1 MNMSSPKGK
10 LHDVGENESSLIN
23 TSGVSNVESNINES
37 KLEISER
44 QKYLRINKLFQE
56 YPRLDMDVIREVCQ
70 KNDWNLTNTQKHLSS
85 LLGGDNM
92 GRIQMSTLPWVVS
105 TNISPG
111 KQVTVPIATN
121 YNNGTNKN
129 ARLASILSNSNNP
142 KPNVLKPSSIF
153 QKYRNRGINPSDQE
167 ESLNNRRSVSTFSK
181 FKVAE
186 ISDFKENGSN
196 LKTKSKLQR
205 QDPSSEDEEVEAGM
219 TDEDSEISSDDEYIQ
234 VEKLSKRE
242 QQRKDFLKFIN
253 ESADADIADL
263 ADIPIKKA
271 QRIISS
277 RPFSDFNSF
286 IVLNFPVADDGEEKS
301 STKRKRKVVK
311 TDGERIFEKATKT
324 LQGYT
329 AIESLIKK
337 CNNYGTA
344 ISNEIEKW
352 GLQKQVPDSEDFE
365 GANGEIGMDFLV
377 VGKQNDV
384 AEIKADEINEDE
396 PEEIVIVSPPITP
409 AKKVETIKSDEE
421 EFETDNEFLS
431 EPEND
436 DDEFDA
442 GDYFEEEDEY
452 DEDEDN
458 EDEDDEDMIPTKRRK
473 VILESSPTKTELKTS
488 NIVVSKTTQMLDLQK
503 GAKSTEFFNTPP
515 KYLSKNISLKDYQL
529 SGINWMYLLY
539 INGLSCIL
547 GDEMGLGKSCQVISF
562 LAYLS
567 QKKEHGPHLIVVPSS
582 TLENWLREF
591 EKFCPR
597 LKVVPYYGSQAE
609 REELRYTLED
619 VTKYD
624 VLVTTYNLAAGSKA
638 DQSFL
643 AKRGFNCVV
652 FDEGHMLKNSM
663 SERFEKLIKI
673 KANFRVLLTGTPLQN
688 NLRELISLL
697 NFIMPSLFYEQK
709 EALIN
714 VFKQKATTNT
724 NEGYNPL
731 LAQEALQRAKQLM
744 KPFILRRRKQQVLKH
759 LPAKHIKVVH
769 CDMVEHQKKQY
780 SLKLKEMVE
789 SKTNE
794 TKKARTNWIMQ
805 LRKLAIHPGLSRN
818 YFNDGVI
825 DKMSSAILKEPYY
838 RKDGNKQYI
847 MEDMEVMS
855 DLELNHLCLQHPR
868 TLKRFGI
875 DHNELLEESG
885 KVKAMLDLLNKI
897 VVKKGEKLLIFSMF
911 TQVLDIIGKVLE
923 NHGHKFLRLDGQ
935 TSVNERQTLIDQFY
949 NNENIKVFI
958 LSTKAGGFGINLV
971 VANNVL
977 IFDQSFNPHDD
988 AQAMD
993 RAHRVG
999 QTKEVNVF
1007 TLIANNTIEEKIY
1020 NLAQNKLQ
1028 LDKHIS
1034 KEGDNNSEK
1043 AASDPSSAKIDS
1055 LLKGIMGE
1063 ALKDT
1068 NVD

>member
-1 MNMSSPKGK
+1 MSANLPSQDDNCALKEDG
-10 LHDVGENESSLIN
+10 NELFTNNDKVTTTLDNNEAKPEIN
-23 TSGVSNVESNINES
+23 
-37 KLEISER
+37 ER

-56 YPRLDMDVIREVCQ
+56 FPRLDMDLIREVFE
-70 KNDWNLTNTQKHLSS
+70 KNDWELSRTQSTLMS
-85 LLGGDNM
+85 LLGGNRM
-92 GRIQMSTLPWVVS
+92 GRIQMANLPWEV
-105 TNISPG
+105 
-111 KQVTVPIATN
+111 
-121 YNNGTNKN
+121 
-129 ARLASILSNSNNP
+129 SNNKSP
-142 KPNVLKPSSIF
+142 SKQLTTPITFQNNVLKPNNRLSSISQNTNNPRPASKPSSIF
-153 QKYRNRGINPSDQE
+153 QKYKNRGINSPDKN
-167 ESLNNRRSVSTFSK
+167 ESVNNRRSISNFTSFNIANKISTSNTL
-181 FKVAE
+181 
-186 ISDFKENGSN
+186 KEVQK
-196 LKTKSKLQR
+196 KTKLKREEQ
-205 QDPSSEDEEVEAGM
+205 SSTEEEANSDM
-219 TDEDSEISSDDEYIQ
+219 TEEESDISSDDEYLQ
-234 VEKLSKRE
+234 EEKLSKKE
-242 QQRKDFLKFIN
+242 QQKKNFLNFVN
-253 ESADADIADL
+253 ESSDADIADL
-263 ADIPIKKA
+263 ADIPIKQA
-271 QRIISS
+271 QKIIAM
-277 RPFSDFNSF
+277 RPFSALNVFLTSDFPF
-286 IVLNFPVADDGEEKS
+286 IEDENDKAPA
-301 STKRKRKVVK
+301 KRKRKIVK

-329 AIESLIKK
+329 AIESLIKR
-337 CNNYGTA
+337 CNSYGAA
-344 ISNEIEKW
+344 ISKEIEKW
-352 GLQKQVPDSEDFE
+352 GLEENDKNLDEESGD
-365 GANGEIGMDFLV
+365 IGMDFLV

-384 AEIKADEINEDE
+384 AEIKAGSLRSDKVEELDSDVASEQGVSEKQESIDSE
-396 PEEIVIVSPPITP
+396 PEEFDIEEDISSQS
-409 AKKVETIKSDEE
+409 ESD
-421 EFETDNEFLS
+421 
-431 EPEND
+431 D

-442 GDYFEEEDEY
+442 ADYSE
-452 DEDEDN
+452 
-458 EDEDDEDMIPTKRRK
+458 EDEDDMIMTKKRK
-473 VILESSPTKTELKTS
+473 VTLDTSPNKLPSKNKNLEETMPNKL
-488 NIVVSKTTQMLDLQK
+488 LDLSK
-503 GAKSTEFFNTPP
+503 GARSTEFFNTPP

-567 QKKEHGPHLIVVPSS
+567 EIKIPGPHLIVVPSS

-591 EKFCPR
+591 EKFCPKLR
-597 LKVVPYYGSQAE
+597 VFPYYGSQAE
-609 REELRYTLED
+609 RAELRYSLND
-619 VTKYD
+619 NSKYD
-624 VLVTTYNLAAGSKA
+624 VLVTTYNLAAGAKD

-663 SERFEKLIKI
+663 SERFEKLIRI

-709 EALIN
+709 EALVN

-724 NEGYNPL
+724 NDGYNPL

-769 CDMVEHQKKQY
+769 CDMVDHQKKQY
-780 SLKLKEMVE
+780 MLKMQEMVE
-789 SKTNE
+789 SKTNAS
-794 TKKARTNWIMQ
+794 KKTRTNWIMQ

-818 YFNDGVI
+818 YFTDKII
-825 DKMSSAILKEPYY
+825 DQMSTAILKEPYY

-847 MEDMEVMS
+847 QEDMEVMS
-855 DLELNHLCLQHPR
+855 DLELNNLALEHPK
-868 TLKRFGI
+868 TLKKFSM
-875 DHNELLEESG
+875 DHNKLLKESG
-885 KVKAMLDLLNKI
+885 KIKVMLDLINKI

-923 NHGHKFLRLDGQ
+923 INGFKFLRLDGQ
-935 TSVNERQTLIDQFY
+935 TSVNERQSLIDEFY
-949 NNENIKVFI
+949 GNDDIKLFI

-971 VANNVL
+971 AANNVL

-999 QTKEVNVF
+999 QTKEVNVY
-1007 TLIANNTIEEKIY
+1007 TVISNDTIEEQIY

-1034 KEGDNNSEK
+1034 REGDSENKEQKNPK
-1043 AASDPSSAKIDS
+1043 AENESVNS

-1063 ALKDT
+1063 ALKD
-1068 NVD
+1068 NDKI